1 MKYYIAIE
9 PKDAN
14 NEDYGAMLLDF
25 DGCTA
30 QSETLDKLLIDI
42 AEAGEEWA
50 KVANENNID
59 IPQPSDIETLKT
71 KYPNLDDFVLGVVD
85 LDLSK
90 LTDKVEHASWFD
102 IVLYEEKGNV
112 VDFVLDNGEETIK
125 FSIKKTLKEAT
136 TDRYSFETKEN
147 ESIAFDHDKV
157 ILSGIE
163 VRDSDGNPLFE
174 I

>member
-25 DGCTA
+25 EGCTA
-30 QSETLDKLLIDI
+30 QSETLDKLLVDI

-50 KVANENNID
+50 KVASENNID

-71 KYPNLDDFVLGVVD
+71 KYPNLDD

-90 LTDKVEHASWFD
+90 LTDKVERINITLSSK
-102 IVLYEEKGNV
+102 VLRR
-112 VDFVLDNGEETIK
+112 LDRLAQSIGETR
-125 FSIKKTLKEAT
+125 SG
-136 TDRYSFETKEN
+136 Y
-147 ESIAFDHDKV
+147 IAKLVTH
-157 ILSGIE
+157 
-163 VRDSDGNPLFE
+163 N
-174 I
+174 

>member
-1 MKYYIAIE
+1 MIRSLHIKYYIAIE

-85 LDLSK
+85 LGVVDLDLSK
-90 LTDKVEHASWFD
+90 LIDKVER
-102 IVLYEEKGNV
+102 INILK
-112 VDFVLDNGEETIK
+112 K
-125 FSIKKTLKEAT
+125 KSIRYKKT
-136 TDRYSFETKEN
+136 FEN
-147 ESIAFDHDKV
+147 LALV
-157 ILSGIE
+157 IEKITLRTYNLSQ
-163 VRDSDGNPLFE
+163 
-174 I
+174 

>member
-42 AEAGEEWA
+42 AEAGEEWE

-90 LTDKVEHASWFD
+90 LTDKVERINITLSSK
-102 IVLYEEKGNV
+102 VLRR
-112 VDFVLDNGEETIK
+112 LDRLAQSIGETR
-125 FSIKKTLKEAT
+125 SG
-136 TDRYSFETKEN
+136 Y
-147 ESIAFDHDKV
+147 IAKLVTH
-157 ILSGIE
+157 
-163 VRDSDGNPLFE
+163 N
-174 I
+174 